1 MDLAAGVTDAVS
13 KSCEEVRE
21 ETVMGLLPNLKLFN
35 RMQVYSPFFISEAV
49 FNLYFLFTINKIPG
63 IQY

>member
-1 MDLAAGVTDAVS
+1 MDLAAGVTYAVS
-13 KSCEEVRE
+13 EAVRE